1 MDVVYLKE
9 KAHVKK
15 KKEKKKRKKKR
26 ESVLVSAKLKT
37 YNVKCIIYLTKGLT
51 AC

>member
-15 KKEKKKRKKKR
+15 KKKKKKEKER
-26 ESVLVSAKLKT
+26 ESVLVYAILKT